1 MVSKNQALEFVYE
14 KVAEDV
20 NTMYQRYRK
29 KCGLIEKTDTKK
41 QLEILTK
48 KKYIP
53 YTYISNIEIIAE
65 HYQNKRY
72 NEYFLEMCDY
82 IIRIKVLLESV

>member
-1 MVSKNQALEFVYE
+1 MVSKNQALEFVYA

-29 KCGLIEKTDTKK
+29 KCGLIEETDTKK
-41 QLEILTK
+41 QLEILT

-53 YTYISNIEIIAE
+53 YTYISNIEIMAE

-72 NEYFLEMCDY
+72 NEYFWEMCDY